1 MKQRLSTQ
9 LDTERQA
16 AARAAEA
23 TALELR
29 LATVKHESASA
40 TVRALWSMALGAA
53 DEAHGNDSDQ
63 RGASTHTM
71 PESDAAIFEQAST
84 AVREV
89 VSAREQAEHALEEV
103 QATVEVSSTHHSP
116 RTVTVQHCSTALLT
130 ECNVLGWDGA
140 ACLTGSAR
148 TVLGYRAALEGHR

>member
-89 VSAREQAEHALEEV
+89 VSAREEAEHALEEV

-116 RTVTVQHCSTALLT
+116 PSPSSTALLT
-130 ECNVLGWDGA
+130 ECNVLGRDGV